1 VKCDRYTTD
10 SPLIGQQRVHNRL
23 QTTFGSG
30 GSASSVCVSQSR
42 SFVVR
47 HIWRL
52 SDSTRIMITSVPQ
65 KGCVCNP
72 AAPREMKHACRH
84 GATLGNP
91 CAERGARLG
100 SSRSSRDFLKSITN
114 GTLSFFITLSW
125 FKHLKT

>member
-1 VKCDRYTTD
+1 VKCDRYTTHF
-10 SPLIGQQRVHNRL
+10 PLIGQQRVHNRL
-23 QTTFGSG
+23 QATFGSG

-52 SDSTRIMITSVPQ
+52 SDSIRIMITSVPQ

-72 AAPREMKHACRH
+72 AAPCEMKHACRH

-91 CAERGARLG
+91 CAERQRGVRGWAAVV
-100 SSRSSRDFLKSITN
+100 SSVTFSNQSRMVHYHFL
-114 GTLSFFITLSW
+114 
-125 FKHLKT
+125 